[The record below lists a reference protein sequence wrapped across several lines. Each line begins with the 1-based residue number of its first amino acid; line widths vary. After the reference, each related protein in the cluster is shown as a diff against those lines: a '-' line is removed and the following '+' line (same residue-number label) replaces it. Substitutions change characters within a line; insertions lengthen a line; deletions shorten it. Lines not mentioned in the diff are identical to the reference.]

1 MFEHVALRKANDG
14 NPISAGNI
22 AEALLYYQKVHLII
36 DRNTLFGLIRQL
48 GANGVLL
55 LASRHDLSAVY
66 CEEMLGAQTQTFGA
80 TEFHSV
86 VAFRLAGTSDRELKT
101 PHERMQ
107 AELEV
112 KGIMTK
118 SDAKRFTEQ
127 FFKRVPLRR
136 FSGNHFVKDGIHE
149 LAARDFLDVDYL
161 KQALRTAIAVT
172 PGGYD
177 AGDGIQVE
185 IFKTETNAVSIFTN
199 IDFDGINKRREN
211 IYPSVSALK
220 LASLL
225 ENIIQAR
232 ADIVL
237 SSFYGGDFVTSSL
250 TSQLIQVKCA
260 ELLRRTHLNT
270 SSQQNFSTVVLP
282 DTPSLAEVIDS
293 GERSFDDF
301 LKLLDKASRFKDWLK
316 ATNPDEDLLQTYMR
330 DISSKGWIEKLPS
343 KSIRY
348 VLTLGLDAA
357 NPVLGIVAGFID
369 NFVIE
374 KLLSGWRPNHFVT
387 TNLAPFVRGY

>member
-1 MFEHVALRKANDG
+1 LFEHVVLRKANDG

-48 GANGVLL
+48 GSKGVLSL
-55 LASRHDLSAVY
+55 VSRHDLSSVY
-66 CEEMLGAQTQTFGA
+66 CEEMLGTQTRTFGA

-86 VAFRLAGTSDRELKT
+86 VSFRLAGPPDTELKT

-107 AELEV
+107 AELEF
-112 KGIMTK
+112 KGIVPK
-118 SDAKRFTEQ
+118 PDAKRFTEQ
-127 FFKRVPLRR
+127 FLKRVPIRR
-136 FSGNHFVKDGIHE
+136 FTGDHFVKDGIHE
-149 LAARDFLDVDYL
+149 LAALDISDIDYL
-161 KQALRTAIAVT
+161 KHALRTTIAAT

-177 AGDGIQVE
+177 AGDGFNVE
-185 IFKTETNAVSIFTN
+185 IFKSDTEGVSIFTD
-199 IDFDGINKRREN
+199 IDFDRINKRREKLA
-211 IYPSVSALK
+211 PSLEALK
-220 LASLL
+220 LPLL
-225 ENIIQAR
+225 LTNIIEAR

-250 TSQLIQVKCA
+250 TSQLIQLKYA
-260 ELLRRTHLNT
+260 ELLRRTNLNA
-270 SSQQNFSTVVLP
+270 SSQRNFSSVLLP

-301 LKLLDKASRFKDWLK
+301 LTLLDKANRFKDWLK
-316 ATNPDEDLLQTYMR
+316 ATNPDEDLLQTYIR
-330 DISSKGWIEKLPS
+330 DISSKSWIEKLPT

-348 VLTLGLDAA
+348 MLTLALDAT
-357 NPVLGIVAGFID
+357 NPVAGMVAGFVD

-374 KLLSGWRPNHFVT
+374 KLLSGWRPNHFVS

>member
-1 MFEHVALRKANDG
+1 MFEHVVLRKANDG

-48 GANGVLL
+48 GANGVLSL
-55 LASRHDLSAVY
+55 VARHDLSAVY
-66 CEEMLGAQTQTFGA
+66 CEEMLGTQTQTFGV

-86 VAFRLAGTSDRELKT
+86 VSFRLAGTPDAELKT

-107 AELEV
+107 AELEFKDIV
-112 KGIMTK
+112 PK
-118 SDAKRFTEQ
+118 SDAKRFTDQ
-127 FFKRVPLRR
+127 FFKRVPIRR
-136 FSGNHFVKDGIHE
+136 FSGDHFVKDGIHE
-149 LAARDFLDVDYL
+149 SAAPDISDVDYL
-161 KQALRTAIAVT
+161 KQALRTAIAAT

-177 AGDGIQVE
+177 AGDGIKVE
-185 IFKTETNAVSIFTN
+185 IFKSDTDGVSIFTN
-199 IDFDGINKRREN
+199 IDFDSINKRREKFD
-211 IYPSVSALK
+211 PSLGALK
-220 LASLL
+220 LPLL
-225 ENIIQAR
+225 LTNIIDAR

-250 TSQLIQVKCA
+250 TSQLIQLKYA
-260 ELLRRTHLNT
+260 ELLRRANLNA
-270 SSQQNFSTVVLP
+270 SSQHHFSSVLMP

-301 LKLLDKASRFKDWLK
+301 LNLLDKASRFKDWLK
-316 ATNPDEDLLQTYMR
+316 ATNPDEDLLQTYIR

-348 VLTLGLDAA
+348 VLTLGLDAV
-357 NPVLGIVAGFID
+357 NPVSGIVAGFVD
-369 NFVIE
+369 NFVID
-374 KLLSGWRPNHFVT
+374 KLLSGWRPNHFVS
-387 TNLAPFVRGY
+387 TNLVPFVRGY